1 MGELPLEVGVGR
13 SVRDPL
19 VVVDASVE
27 VEGIL
32 NLQNV
37 GFKLGF
43 SWLVRSSSPL
53 TCLPFATLSRFNFC
67 SDSEAFA
74 SFFLLLISGI
84 FVDLS
89 LSSALGFLCLTL
101 REPFSSL
108 YFLLNSCVSF
118 AMSSTFSLFPLP
130 FTVV

>member
-13 SVRDPL
+13 SARDPL

-27 VEGIL
+27 VERIL
-32 NLQNV
+32 NLQDV

-53 TCLPFATLSRFNFC
+53 TCLPFATLSGFDLC
-67 SDSEAFA
+67 PDSEAFA

-89 LSSALGFLCLTL
+89 LSSALGFLCPTL

-108 YFLLNSCVSF
+108 SFLLD
-118 AMSSTFSLFPLP
+118 
-130 FTVV
+130 